1 MRNDQKVY
9 KNEQFCV
16 ENGEFPLFCKAKP
29 IFQLGMSLPKACL
42 YGAKKVYLG

>member
-9 KNEQFCV
+9 KKEQFCV
-16 ENGEFPLFCKAKP
+16 ENGEFVPFCKANGL
-29 IFQLGMSLPKACL
+29 FQLGMNLPKTCL